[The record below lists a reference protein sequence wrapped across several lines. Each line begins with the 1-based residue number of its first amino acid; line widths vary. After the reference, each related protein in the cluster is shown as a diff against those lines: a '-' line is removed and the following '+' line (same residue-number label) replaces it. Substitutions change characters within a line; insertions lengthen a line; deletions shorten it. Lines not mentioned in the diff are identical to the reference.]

1 MKTSSALVTFL
12 TTLAN
17 VKFSTQIFCLGN
29 GFDNCRCNFVGGCD
43 VDGEPTG
50 GLNYFIAPQSI
61 EQFAYKKSFFPKYA
75 RLCEGGNIAILY
87 DCNARIL
94 LYAATEIKAGI
105 DPRSGSFHP
114 SSVKQLHRKFQAKN
128 SDYTGSSKN
137 VLCYEDRKTGC
148 FRNWDRSNKCS
159 CTEKFSRIDKGHM
172 IAARYASNYD
182 MMYDTFSYTNA
193 VPQFAAFSRGAW
205 AQAEKY
211 IRAWG
216 VKCQDKVLKG
226 MRTRVF
232 IVVGAIPS
240 TRTDRPRFYGAPGFS
255 NFEGES
261 HVLKN
266 GEYRIVVPYLM
277 WTAACCTLADKYNT
291 VVGVTAFAR
300 ENSPSKTPVRFF
312 KSPQL
317 MLVSEVYEYGTK
329 PEFINLFPANAK
341 CMMGP

>member
-1 MKTSSALVTFL
+1 MKTSSALVTLL
-12 TTLAN
+12 TVLAH
-17 VKFSTQIFCLGN
+17 VEFSTQTCKGN
-29 GFDNCRCNFVGGCD
+29 GFEKCRCNFVGGCD
-43 VDGEPTG
+43 VNGNPTIG
-50 GLNYFIAPQSI
+50 STYSIAPQNI
-61 EQFAYKKSFFPKYA
+61 WQFAYDKGYFPGYA
-75 RLCEGGNIAILY
+75 FLCERGNIAILY
-87 DCNARIL
+87 DCNARIP
-94 LYAATEIKAGI
+94 LYAATEIKTGI
-105 DPRSGSFHP
+105 DPRSGRFHP

-128 SDYTGSSKN
+128 SDYAGSSKN
-137 VLCYEDRKTGC
+137 VLCYEDRKTRC
-148 FRNWDRSNKCS
+148 FQKWYGPNKCPY
-159 CTEKFSRIDKGHM
+159 TEKQFSRIDKGHM

-193 VPQFAAFSRGAW
+193 VPQFGAFNRGAW

-216 VKCQDKVLKG
+216 VECQAKVKNG
-226 MRTRVF
+226 MKTRVF

-261 HVLKN
+261 HIPKN

-277 WTAACCTLADKYNT
+277 WTAACCTLADNYNK
-291 VVGVTAFAR
+291 VISVTAFAR
-300 ENSPSKTPVRFF
+300 ENSPNKNKVRFF

-317 MLVSEVYEYGTK
+317 MLVSEVYVYGTK

-341 CMMGP
+341 CMGS